1 MPNAFEITTP
11 AQQRAYFHPLRL
23 RILNFLV
30 RERLTVSQVA
40 ARLRVHPAN
49 ITHHFRI
56 LRRASLIRLVEQ
68 RDIGRV
74 VEKYYA
80 AVAEVFDVRPQA
92 GSVRHVGR
100 EVLALLRN
108 DLAGNLERLKAD
120 DSDALVGLLVSAR
133 IDGKR
138 YADFARRLGALAKE
152 FDALNDG
159 EGPAYALNLGL
170 YPQRL
175 DYGPIGHYE
184 LNRAS
189 KGAPKR
195 AQRTRTSRKSFTGR

>member
-1 MPNAFEITTP
+1 MPSAFEITTP

-23 RILNFLV
+23 KILNFLV
-30 RERLTVSQVA
+30 RERLTVSQTA

-49 ITHHFRI
+49 ITHHFGI
-56 LRRASLIRLVEQ
+56 LRRAGLIRLVEE

-74 VEKYYA
+74 IEKYYA

-100 EVLALLRN
+100 EVLSVLRN
-108 DLAGNLERLKAD
+108 DLAGNLERLKID
-120 DSDALVGLLVSAR
+120 DSDALVGLLVNAR

-152 FDALNDG
+152 FDGIADEQG
-159 EGPAYALNLGL
+159 TSYALTLGL

-175 DYGPIGHYE
+175 DYGPIRHYE
-184 LNRAS
+184 L
-189 KGAPKR
+189 KR
-195 AQRTRTSRKSFTGR
+195 ARKSRRSS

>member
-1 MPNAFEITTP
+1 MPTAFEISTP

-30 RERLTVSQVA
+30 RERLTVSQTA

-56 LRRASLIRLVEQ
+56 LRGAALIRLVEE

-92 GSVRHVGR
+92 GSVRHVG
-100 EVLALLRN
+100 
-108 DLAGNLERLKAD
+108 
-120 DSDALVGLLVSAR
+120 
-133 IDGKR
+133 
-138 YADFARRLGALAKE
+138 
-152 FDALNDG
+152 
-159 EGPAYALNLGL
+159 
-170 YPQRL
+170 
-175 DYGPIGHYE
+175 
-184 LNRAS
+184 
-189 KGAPKR
+189 
-195 AQRTRTSRKSFTGR
+195 

>member
-1 MPNAFEITTP
+1 MPSAFAITTP

-30 RERLTVSQVA
+30 RDRLTVSQTA

-56 LRRASLIRLVEQ
+56 LRRAGLIRLVEE

-80 AVAEVFDVRPQA
+80 AAAEVFDVRPQA

-100 EVLALLRN
+100 EVLAVLRN
-108 DLAGNLERLKAD
+108 DLAGNLERLEAD
-120 DSDALVGLLVSAR
+120 DSDALIGLLVSAR

-138 YADFARRLGALAKE
+138 YADFARRLGALARE
-152 FDALNDG
+152 FDGLADEKG
-159 EGPAYALNLGL
+159 TSYALTLGL

-175 DYGPIGHYE
+175 DYGPIGRYE
-184 LNRAS
+184 L
-189 KGAPKR
+189 KR
-195 AQRTRTSRKSFTGR
+195 AGKGRRRS

>member
-1 MPNAFEITTP
+1 MAAAFEVVTP

-23 RILNFLV
+23 KILNFLV
-30 RERLTVSQVA
+30 RERLTVSQTA
-40 ARLRVHPAN
+40 SRLRVHPAN

-56 LRRASLIRLVEQ
+56 LRRAGLIRLVEE

-100 EVLALLRN
+100 EVLSLLRN
-108 DLAGNLERLKAD
+108 DLAGNLERLEAD
-120 DSDALVGLLVSAR
+120 DSDALIGLLVTAR
-133 IDGKR
+133 IDPKR
-138 YADFARRLGALAKE
+138 YADFARRLGALANE
-152 FDALNDG
+152 FDGLDDKDG
-159 EGPAYALNLGL
+159 ASYALTLGL

-184 LNRAS
+184 ISKSALSSRRPANRVRRGHAS
-189 KGAPKR
+189 
-195 AQRTRTSRKSFTGR
+195 SRS

>member
-1 MPNAFEITTP
+1 MPTAFEISTP

-23 RILNFLV
+23 KILNFLV
-30 RERLTVSQVA
+30 RERLTVSQTA

-56 LRRASLIRLVEQ
+56 LRRAGLIRLVEE

-92 GSVRHVGR
+92 GSVRHIGR
-100 EVLALLRN
+100 EVLSLLRN
-108 DLAGNLERLKAD
+108 DLAGNAERLKPD
-120 DSDALVGLLVSAR
+120 DSDALVGFLVTAR
-133 IDGKR
+133 IDAKHF
-138 YADFARRLGALAKE
+138 ADFAGRLGALAKE
-152 FDALNDG
+152 FDVLTDEDG
-159 EGPAYALNLGL
+159 TAYALTLGL

-175 DYGPIGHYE
+175 DYGPIGHYQ
-184 LNRAS
+184 LKRSARSSKRPPSPARRA
-189 KGAPKR
+189 R
-195 AQRTRTSRKSFTGR
+195 AGS